1 MKSVFFLCLL
11 FPKSDDNHA
20 MEAESM
26 ERRRKDPPP
35 GIHLCLC
42 RQLLVQREMAAPRA
56 SRRPDL
62 QISGAPSSGTRCC
75 TRPLERPLASS
86 VSSHSLCKHQL
97 KPAIP
102 VNFTLLWP
110 CLVTCEHCSSHP
122 VIDTPPNHS
131 TLGCCHHSSHD
142 SKSTLKFTIRL
153 KSLVSFSPECRL

>member
-1 MKSVFFLCLL
+1 MLEPMGLWWKACFSFASSFQNLMIITQW
-11 FPKSDDNHA
+11 KQNQW
-20 MEAESM
+20 
-26 ERRRKDPPP
+26 KDVEKIPPP

-122 VIDTPPNHS
+122 VIDTPPNHTIPGMLPS
-131 TLGCCHHSSHD
+131 Q
-142 SKSTLKFTIRL
+142 FTR
-153 KSLVSFSPECRL
+153 